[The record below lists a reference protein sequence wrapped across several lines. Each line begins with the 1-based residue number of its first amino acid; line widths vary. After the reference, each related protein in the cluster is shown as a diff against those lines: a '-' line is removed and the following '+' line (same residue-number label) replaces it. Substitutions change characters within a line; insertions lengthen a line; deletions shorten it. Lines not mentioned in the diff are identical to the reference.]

1 MITDAL
7 ETDVSLDNMIEIFVK
22 LMPSEVKVVNLNETD
37 IKGGCLGC
45 LKCAVT
51 NIRFYPDELMNI
63 FEKAIVE
70 ADAVVYVYKVK
81 YRYLSARMKTFQDR
95 AFYNGHRPVFLEQ
108 QQACFKSGPLRQLSI
123 LRQIIETIS

>member
-45 LKCAVT
+45 LKCAPT

-70 ADAVVYVYKVK
+70 ADEIVYAFKVQD
-81 YRYLSARMKTFQDR
+81 RYFSALMKAFQDR
-95 AFYNGHRPVFLEQ
+95 FF
-108 QQACFKSGPLRQLSI
+108 
-123 LRQIIETIS
+123 